1 LLESFKIRDY
11 RYLWGSVSVLHWAE
25 YMELVI
31 LSWFILE
38 KSNSPLILGVY
49 GALRFAGTI
58 LSPLIGVL
66 VDLIGRRTV
75 LIIVRSS
82 FLLNASAGL
91 LLALSNSLDI
101 WKILV
106 MATFL
111 GLSKTS
117 EMVVRQSLMPDIVG
131 INNLKNGIALERAGS
146 DLTQI
151 AGPIIGGLLLNSMG
165 MSFSYVIVVLSYS
178 ISLFASILISPM
190 PPDHIENPSPK
201 LKRPGNF
208 HITIKEGFQYAIKIP
223 ELSFLMT
230 IAVIINLTAFPL
242 YFSLAAVVA
251 REVFDMNSSGL
262 GVMLGVYSAGAALGS
277 LAMSSTAFQE
287 YKPHILIFG
296 SVLWHLSV
304 AVMSIT
310 SVASLSYLVL
320 LAAGIG
326 QSLCVVL
333 LSTMILDLTPPY
345 LRGRIMGLRQLAVG
359 ALPLGLTLSGFLAE
373 NFGVAPTLLA
383 NGVTGIGLIVGA
395 LVLWPQIMAFKG
407 SIAARHSSSVLGSG
421 NDVENRRK

>member
-25 YMELVI
+25 YMELVVI
-31 LSWFILE
+31 SWFILE
-38 KSNSPLILGVY
+38 KSNSALILGVY
-49 GALRFAGTI
+49 GALRFTGTI
-58 LSPLIGVL
+58 FAPLIGVL
-66 VDLIGRRTV
+66 ADLIGRKTM
-75 LIIVRSS
+75 LMIVRSS
-82 FLLNASAGL
+82 FLLNAFAGL
-91 LLALSNSLDI
+91 LLALSNNLDV

-131 INNLKNGIALERAGS
+131 INNLRNGLALERAGS

-165 MSFSYVIVVLSYS
+165 MSFSYAIVVLSYS
-178 ISLFASILISPM
+178 ISLFASILISATPIS
-190 PPDHIENPSPK
+190 HGENQSPK
-201 LKRPGNF
+201 SVRPRSYSK
-208 HITIKEGFQYAIKIP
+208 TIKEGFQHAIKSP
-223 ELSFLMT
+223 ELSFLMA

-277 LAMSSTAFQE
+277 LAMGGTVFQE
-287 YKPHILIFG
+287 YKSHILIFG

-304 AVMSIT
+304 AVMAIT
-310 SVASLSYLVL
+310 PVASLSYPVL
-320 LAAGIG
+320 LIAGIG

-333 LSTMILDLTPPY
+333 LSTMILDLTPPH

-373 NFGVAPTLLA
+373 NLGVAHTLLA
-383 NGVTGIGLIVGA
+383 NGVTGVGLIIVT
-395 LVLWPQIMAFKG
+395 LVLWPQILAFKG
-407 SIAARHSSSVLGSG
+407 SATSEHSKSVFSSRNEG
-421 NDVENRRK
+421 EN

>member
-1 LLESFKIRDY
+1 MLESFKIRDY

-58 LSPLIGVL
+58 LAPLIGVL
-66 VDLIGRRTV
+66 VDLIGRRTM

-178 ISLFASILISPM
+178 ISLFASILISAV

-201 LKRPGNF
+201 LKR
-208 HITIKEGFQYAIKIP
+208 
-223 ELSFLMT
+223 S
-230 IAVIINLTAFPL
+230 
-242 YFSLAAVVA
+242 
-251 REVFDMNSSGL
+251 
-262 GVMLGVYSAGAALGS
+262 
-277 LAMSSTAFQE
+277 
-287 YKPHILIFG
+287 
-296 SVLWHLSV
+296 
-304 AVMSIT
+304 
-310 SVASLSYLVL
+310 
-320 LAAGIG
+320 
-326 QSLCVVL
+326 
-333 LSTMILDLTPPY
+333 
-345 LRGRIMGLRQLAVG
+345 
-359 ALPLGLTLSGFLAE
+359 
-373 NFGVAPTLLA
+373 
-383 NGVTGIGLIVGA
+383 
-395 LVLWPQIMAFKG
+395 
-407 SIAARHSSSVLGSG
+407 
-421 NDVENRRK
+421 